1 MPLPLTYYQKPDVV
15 ALSRDLLG
23 KYLFTRID
31 GVLTG
36 GIITETEAYAGP
48 EDKASHAYGNRR
60 TKRTEVMFH
69 AGGKAY
75 VYLCYGMHTL
85 FNVVTNVEGIPH
97 AILVRAIQPIEGL
110 ETMLQRRGKARPS
123 PALTT
128 GPGIVC
134 QALGITLTHNGLLL
148 NSETLWIEKRPIK
161 KSNYIITAS
170 PRIGVDYAQEHA
182 ALPWRFQLR
191 YTA

>member
-1 MPLPLTYYQKPDVV
+1 MSLPLSYYQKPDVV
-15 ALSRDLLG
+15 TLSRDLLG
-23 KYLFTRID
+23 KYLFTQIG

-69 AGGKAY
+69 EGGKAY
-75 VYLCYGMHTL
+75 IYLCYGMHTL

-97 AILVRAIQPIEGL
+97 AILIRAIQPTEGL
-110 ETMLQRRGKARPS
+110 ETILQRRGKVRLS
-123 PALTT
+123 PTLTN
-128 GPGIVC
+128 GPGTVC
-134 QALGITLTHNGLLL
+134 QALGISLEHNGSLLTG
-148 NSETLWIEKRPIK
+148 ETLWIEKRAFK
-161 KSNYIITAS
+161 KRNHTIVAS

-182 ALPWRFQLR
+182 ALPWRFQLKQL
-191 YTA
+191 A